1 MSAVAAP
8 PTRRYAI
15 LLAAQTLCAVIMLF
29 NIHAS
34 FRLLI
39 ENIGMPHLSMRLSV
53 VQLLL
58 AAALG
63 QACYWYRLHR
73 VALPAIR
80 RNLPLGHLLAFASR
94 IGFIFG
100 SASTSRRST
109 WSGAAPCCSPSCS
122 RSTATRSNWSVSARR
137 CRRRPARKPASLGG
151 SDHSRHAA
159 TTVGTISAKTWP
171 RATMATSCPSP
182 VTMEELVETVKVAMG
197 WVY

>member
-15 LLAAQTLCAVIMLF
+15 LLAAQTLCAVIMLL

-34 FRLLI
+34 VRLLI

-100 SASTSRRST
+100 SALFSVYFLRHAPVVDLATVDLVWRGTLLLAILFSLYCYTLELERL
-109 WSGAAPCCSPSCS
+109 GAALQAPPS
-122 RSTATRSNWSVSARR
+122 A
-137 CRRRPARKPASLGG
+137 
-151 SDHSRHAA
+151 
-159 TTVGTISAKTWP
+159 
-171 RATMATSCPSP
+171 
-182 VTMEELVETVKVAMG
+182 
-197 WVY
+197 

>member
-1 MSAVAAP
+1 MSAVATP

-15 LLAAQTLCAVIMLF
+15 LLAVQTLCALIVLF

-34 FRLLI
+34 IRLLI
-39 ENIGMPHLSMRLSV
+39 ENIGTPHLSTRLSI

-73 VALPAIR
+73 VTLPAIR

-100 SASTSRRST
+100 SALFSVYFLRH
-109 WSGAAPCCSPSCS
+109 APVVQL
-122 RSTATRSNWSVSARR
+122 STADLIWRGGLLLAILFSLYCYTLELERLGSALQAPP
-137 CRRRPARKPASLGG
+137 PA
-151 SDHSRHAA
+151 
-159 TTVGTISAKTWP
+159 
-171 RATMATSCPSP
+171 
-182 VTMEELVETVKVAMG
+182 
-197 WVY
+197 

>member
-1 MSAVAAP
+1 MSAVPEPGA
-8 PTRRYAI
+8 RRYTI
-15 LLAAQTLCAVIMLF
+15 LLAAQTLCALIVLV

-34 FRLLI
+34 VRLLV
-39 ENIGMPHLSMRLSV
+39 ENIGTPHLSPRESV

-100 SASTSRRST
+100 SALFSVYFLRHAPVVDLSTVNLVWRGGLLLAILFSLYCYTLELERL
-109 WSGAAPCCSPSCS
+109 GAALQAP
-122 RSTATRSNWSVSARR
+122 
-137 CRRRPARKPASLGG
+137 PAS
-151 SDHSRHAA
+151 
-159 TTVGTISAKTWP
+159 
-171 RATMATSCPSP
+171 
-182 VTMEELVETVKVAMG
+182 
-197 WVY
+197 

>member
-1 MSAVAAP
+1 VSAVATLR
-8 PTRRYAI
+8 TRRYAI
-15 LLAAQTLCAVIMLF
+15 LLAAQTLCALIMLF

-39 ENIGMPHLSMRLSV
+39 ENIGTPHLSTRLSI

-100 SASTSRRST
+100 SALF
-109 WSGAAPCCSPSCS
+109 
-122 RSTATRSNWSVSARR
+122 SVYF
-137 CRRRPARKPASLGG
+137 L
-151 SDHSRHAA
+151 RHAPVVELSIA
-159 TTVGTISAKTWP
+159 DLVWRGSLLLAILFSLYCYTLELERLGSALQAP
-171 RATMATSCPSP
+171 PPA
-182 VTMEELVETVKVAMG
+182 
-197 WVY
+197 

>member
-1 MSAVAAP
+1 MATLR
-8 PTRRYAI
+8 TRRYAI
-15 LLAAQTLCAVIMLF
+15 LLAVQTLCALIVLF

-34 FRLLI
+34 VRLLI
-39 ENIGMPHLSMRLSV
+39 ENIGTPHLSTRLSI

-100 SASTSRRST
+100 SALFSVYFLRH
-109 WSGAAPCCSPSCS
+109 APVVEL
-122 RSTATRSNWSVSARR
+122 STADLIWRGSLLLAILFSLYCYTLELERLGSALQA
-137 CRRRPARKPASLGG
+137 PP
-151 SDHSRHAA
+151 
-159 TTVGTISAKTWP
+159 SA
-171 RATMATSCPSP
+171 
-182 VTMEELVETVKVAMG
+182 
-197 WVY
+197 